1 VASKFAFS
9 STVFCVRFVAMEL
22 ASSSRASSK
31 DASCRCMVA
40 VADACHDNV
49 LRPSPERTP
58 PGRRPEPVFPPAL
71 EQKSDA
77 EAPGVSRSFATRS
90 HMHRAISGPNV
101 LVVEARFH
109 RSWSNN
115 FAARGRVYLP
125 RGVVIS
131 VPDGGVNPNVDGGIG
146 PVTWFEYVVT
156 MRSPFGCNISVRCAR
171 DSALI

>member
-1 VASKFAFS
+1 VTSTFAFFYGFLCA
-9 STVFCVRFVAMEL
+9 FCGDGVGVVVAG
-22 ASSSRASSK
+22 
-31 DASCRCMVA
+31 
-40 VADACHDNV
+40 V
-49 LRPSPERTP
+49 LQGCFLSMY
-58 PGRRPEPVFPPAL
+58 GGGCGRPEPVFPPAL

-90 HMHRAISGPNV
+90 HMHTTISGPNV

-125 RGVVIS
+125 RGIVIS
-131 VPDGGVNPNVDGGIG
+131 VPGGGVNPNVDGGIG

>member
-1 VASKFAFS
+1 MASKFAFS
-9 STVFCVRFVAMEL
+9 SALFVAMKM
-22 ASSSRASSK
+22 ASSSCASSK
-31 DASCRCMVA
+31 DVSCRWTVA
-40 VADACHDNV
+40 AADACRDNV
-49 LRPSPERTP
+49 LRPSPERRP

-77 EAPGVSRSFATRS
+77 EAPGVSRSFAPRS
-90 HMHRAISGPNV
+90 HMHRAIFGPNV

-109 RSWSNN
+109 RLWSNN

-131 VPDGGVNPNVDGGIG
+131 VPGGGVNSNVDGGIG

>member
-1 VASKFAFS
+1 MASKFAFS
-9 STVFCVRFVAMEL
+9 STVFCVPFVAMEL

-49 LRPSPERTP
+49 LRPSPEGTP

-90 HMHRAISGPNV
+90 RMRRAIFGR
-101 LVVEARFH
+101 ARFH
-109 RSWSNN
+109 RLWSNN

-125 RGVVIS
+125 SGVVIS
-131 VPDGGVNPNVDGGIG
+131 VPGGGVNSNVDGGIG